1 MKKNY
6 NCPNME
12 VIKVNTMTALCES
25 QFGGFNIGGGAG
37 SGEGPGS
44 SIDPS
49 MGG

>member
-12 VIKVNTMTALCES
+12 VIKVNAMTALCES

-37 SGEGPGS
+37 GSGQDP
-44 SIDPS
+44 IDPS